1 MSRVIVKNIPKNI
14 TQYELQEH
22 FSAKGDV
29 TDVKI
34 LTTKSGK
41 SRMFAFVGFKHEKD
55 ALECTKYF
63 NNTYIRTSKISVE
76 EAKTQGD
83 QSLSRP
89 WSKHSKWAEEQ
100 KQKNAKTPVKPT
112 TSVDTKSKIKKLQ
125 EISKVTDLKY
135 KFDKAQGI
143 NLVEQKNDVSKDQ
156 GAAKAEENAEDL
168 EEFDSKRLYI
178 RNLSFQITEEELEQA
193 FIKFGALT
201 EVSVPR
207 DKNKNSFGYG
217 FVCYET
223 TESAVLALEKM
234 DKKIFQGRILHLLPA
249 KAKDVK
255 PTLKIHE
262 VEAANKKSTFKKEK
276 ALKLK
281 SEFDKELN
289 WNFLFINQNSVIEA
303 VAKQTGMDKK
313 DVLSRD
319 NSKLIVEVAAMET
332 VIISKTKEWLESQGI
347 DLNTFNNK
355 RLSCLRSKTIILIKN
370 IDISSKEEDIKKL
383 FERYGELTHFMISP
397 LNVMGIAEFI
407 DAKNAENCI
416 KNLSFYEFNGLPLY
430 LEFAPV
436 GLKLKKEEQKQN
448 ETSKTEFD
456 EGNVIFANNLSFDT
470 TESKLSEIFKDYPI
484 VSVKIIKNKLKS
496 NKNLSAGYG
505 FVELKTSQ
513 DADKALRNLQG
524 TILDSHSIKL
534 SKAKSKIQN
543 EEEETE
549 AKQTMLNMKRKR
561 ENEFADIEK
570 EDFDE
575 AKDDK
580 LLVKNIAFEASKD
593 EIRDLF
599 KQFGDVKN
607 VRLPQKVSGDHRGYA
622 FIEFLTHEE
631 AKGAFQ
637 KLSNTHFYGRKL
649 VIEWAK
655 KDKSVEDIREE
666 TQKKLNTMKIQTH
679 RKMEKGSI
687 N

>member
-41 SRMFAFVGFKHEKD
+41 SRMFAFIGFKNEKD
-55 ALECTKYF
+55 ALECIKYF
-63 NNTYIRTSKISVE
+63 NNTYIRTSKIMIE

-89 WSKHSKWAEEQ
+89 WSKHSKWAEDQ
-100 KQKNAKTPVKPT
+100 QNNKKITNAAPA
-112 TSVDTKSKIKKLQ
+112 SADTKSKIKKLQ
-125 EISKVTDLKY
+125 EISKVNDLKY

-143 NLVEQKNDVSKDQ
+143 EQKPDSSKEV
-156 GAAKAEENAEDL
+156 AVKAGEQAEDL

-201 EVSVPR
+201 EVSIPR
-207 DKNKNSFGYG
+207 DRNKNSFGYG

-223 TESAVLALEKM
+223 MESAIIALEKM
-234 DKKIFQGRILHLLPA
+234 DKKIFQGRILHLTPA
-249 KAKDVK
+249 KAKDIK
-255 PTLKIHE
+255 PTLKLHE
-262 VEAANKKSTFKKEK
+262 IEANSKKSTFKKEK

-281 SEFDKELN
+281 SEYDKESN

-319 NSKLIVEVAAMET
+319 NSKLAVEVSSMET

-347 DLNTFNNK
+347 DLNSFNNK

-370 IDISSKEEDIKKL
+370 IDITSKEEDIKKL

-436 GLKLKKEEQKQN
+436 GLKIKKEGESGNQA
-448 ETSKTEFD
+448 TKTEFD

-470 TESKLSEIFKDYPI
+470 TESKLNDLFKDYPI
-484 VSVKIIKNKLKS
+484 VSVKIIKNKLKN

-505 FVELKTSQ
+505 FIELKTSE

-543 EEEETE
+543 DEEVTEETQ
-549 AKQTMLNMKRKR
+549 KMLNMKRKR
-561 ENEFADIEK
+561 ENEFAEVDK

-679 RKMEKGSI
+679 RKMNKGSI